1 MFDDNSVRALIL
13 SFIAGMST
21 LIGTLVVF
29 IVKQRSE
36 KLVSASLGF
45 AGGVMISV
53 SFTDLLPNANE
64 LLQRLFWRKNRDN
77 LSTIF
82 LLLGV
87 VYSWRT

>member
-53 SFTDLLPNANE
+53 SLIYCPTLMSFCKVIQE
-64 LLQRLFWRKNRDN
+64 KK
-77 LSTIF
+77 
-82 LLLGV
+82 
-87 VYSWRT
+87 